1 MYFPPKCSL
10 QTVVNAEWRIELKI
24 NSDSFMT
31 KAEIIMKDSLFYTL
45 SAGSTLQ
52 RETMIAEDIH

>member
-31 KAEIIMKDSLFYTL
+31 KAEMIMKDSLFLYSQCRL
-45 SAGSTLQ
+45 NSPERDNDS
-52 RETMIAEDIH
+52 